1 MRVWLLD
8 PAAWPHGARLT
19 PSSSAFPNEGGGSSC
34 SLVEVLERC
43 ALPTR
48 YFLSSIACAGIL
60 RRAVN
65 RGKLLPLA
73 LARALSDRA
82 GPMAELS
89 EEELAALEA
98 ADGLKE
104 TVDDLFSEWLSEET
118 APVDQ

>member
-1 MRVWLLD
+1 
-8 PAAWPHGARLT
+8 
-19 PSSSAFPNEGGGSSC
+19 
-34 SLVEVLERC
+34 VEVLERC

-65 RGKLLPLA
+65 RGKVLPEA

-82 GPMAELS
+82 RPMAALS

-98 ADGLKE
+98 AEGLKE
-104 TVDDLFSEWLSEET
+104 PTDDLFSEWLSEET
-118 APVDQ
+118 APADLST